1 MLIIKCIMEHLNN
14 IMFCKAYVIIYTDI
28 ALKQAELFQWCM
40 VNLSDTKYVNEHLV
54 LRLYLPLK
62 EFVNVCEPFT
72 WPVDTRLYTE

>member
-1 MLIIKCIMEHLNN
+1 M
-14 IMFCKAYVIIYTDI
+14 DI
-28 ALKQAELFQWCM
+28 ALKQAKLFEWCM
-40 VNLSDTKYVNEHLV
+40 VNLTNSKYVNEHLV